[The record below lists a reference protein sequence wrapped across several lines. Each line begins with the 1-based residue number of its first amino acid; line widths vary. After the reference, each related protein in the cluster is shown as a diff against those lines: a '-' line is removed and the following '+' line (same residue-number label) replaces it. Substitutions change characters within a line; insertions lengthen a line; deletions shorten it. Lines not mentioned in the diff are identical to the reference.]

1 MSRLCRENASS
12 RPRPAR
18 HSPTRDALPAAR
30 VVPPPAR
37 ARGLF
42 ARFDDDRRRGRSRA
56 ASRPVSARVPRGRTR
71 VRRAPL
77 EGRRR
82 RARRVPVHAGARLRR
97 RGRRPVRDLRV
108 ARGRRRGR
116 GPSRVRVRPGRGRRA
131 RRGLGPPR
139 RRRRHH
145 RVSVPSLA
153 PRRATCLGRGERLT
167 PPRLRANLP
176 RFAPGRARLPV
187 DAPARRRGRR
197 RALRGVP
204 KNGNDAAGD
213 RIFAADD
220 ASFAAF
226 DLFPLFPEPQQRFAR
241 KEPRASLSHRGSLSD
256 DTAGEREAVCARE
269 ETNASSDASDPSGT
283 ESARD
288 ARLRRNRA
296 SAAASRSRKRAQLQT
311 LARRVRELERA
322 NEHLTYA
329 AQCAH
334 AENAALRARLGFPPV
349 GAVPNPSLAAP
360 QAPFLSCRRNPRAT
374 TPDDFA
380 TATPNSTS
388 PPHDSFSP
396 RVNTNSVPTNDD
408 AAEPAALER
417 GHGARDSGRR
427 RMRFTTRRPSRADA
441 LDFRSMPFGGDDARR
456 RRTLTERRTKTFAR
470 SGRRRRRAYRHTP
483 GWTSRRRNEIA
494 FVHSVSRKGT
504 RGGEGPAERPPAAA
518 LGREFAERTRSASLR
533 EHPSRVAVAADEL
546 KNVLLASVPRPA
558 VRAFPRCEPA
568 RAPSAAPR
576 RGNPR
581 STSETDEACRR
592 SAARREAL
600 RESERVGAATT
611 RERLEAKLRHL
622 WVGDD

>member
-1 MSRLCRENASS
+1 MTAAAAVPAPPPDPSLRAFLEGQLAFDAPPSKGGDDALAAFPSTLAHDFDDADVDLSGICAWLEAGAADADPPAFAFDPDAGDARDAVSAGPRDDDGATIASPSRPSRRVARRVSAAENAS
-12 RPRPAR
+12 
-18 HSPTRDALPAAR
+18 
-30 VVPPPAR
+30 
-37 ARGLF
+37 
-42 ARFDDDRRRGRSRA
+42 
-56 ASRPVSARVPRGRTR
+56 
-71 VRRAPL
+71 
-77 EGRRR
+77 
-82 RARRVPVHAGARLRR
+82 
-97 RGRRPVRDLRV
+97 
-108 ARGRRRGR
+108 
-116 GPSRVRVRPGRGRRA
+116 
-131 RRGLGPPR
+131 
-139 RRRRHH
+139 
-145 RVSVPSLA
+145 
-153 PRRATCLGRGERLT
+153 PRRASARTSRGSRQGARVSPST
-167 PPRLRANLP
+167 PPRD
-176 RFAPGRARLPV
+176 
-187 DAPARRRGRR
+187 DAG
-197 RALRGVP
+197 
-204 KNGNDAAGD
+204 DAAH
-213 RIFAADD
+213 FAADD

-256 DTAGEREAVCARE
+256 DTAGEREAICARE

-360 QAPFLSCRRNPRAT
+360 QAPFLSHRRNPRAT

-380 TATPNSTS
+380 TATPDSTS

-408 AAEPAALER
+408 VAEPAALER

-427 RMRFTTRRPSRADA
+427 RMRFATRRPSRADA

-456 RRTLTERRTKTFAR
+456 RRTLTERRAKTFVR

-518 LGREFAERTRSASLR
+518 LGRDFAEHTRSASLH
-533 EHPSRVAVAADEL
+533 EHPSRVVVAADEL

-558 VRAFPRCEPA
+558 VRAFPRCEAA

-592 SAARREAL
+592 SAARREAR

>member
-1 MSRLCRENASS
+1 MTAAAAVPAPPPDPSLRAFLEGELAFDAPPSKGGDGALAAFPSTLAHDFDDADVDLSGICAWLEAGAADADPPAFAFDLDAGDARDAVSGPRDDDGATIASPSRPSRRVARRVSAAENAS
-12 RPRPAR
+12 
-18 HSPTRDALPAAR
+18 
-30 VVPPPAR
+30 
-37 ARGLF
+37 
-42 ARFDDDRRRGRSRA
+42 
-56 ASRPVSARVPRGRTR
+56 
-71 VRRAPL
+71 
-77 EGRRR
+77 
-82 RARRVPVHAGARLRR
+82 
-97 RGRRPVRDLRV
+97 
-108 ARGRRRGR
+108 
-116 GPSRVRVRPGRGRRA
+116 
-131 RRGLGPPR
+131 
-139 RRRRHH
+139 
-145 RVSVPSLA
+145 
-153 PRRATCLGRGERLT
+153 PRRASARTSRGSRQGARVSPST
-167 PPRLRANLP
+167 PPRDDAGDAAH
-176 RFAPGRARLPV
+176 FAES
-187 DAPARRRGRR
+187 
-197 RALRGVP
+197 P

-380 TATPNSTS
+380 TATPDSTS

-456 RRTLTERRTKTFAR
+456 RRTLTERRTKTFVR

-483 GWTSRRRNEIA
+483 SWTSRRRNETA

-533 EHPSRVAVAADEL
+533 EHPPFRVVVAADEDEL
-546 KNVLLASVPRPA
+546 KNVLLAPVPRPA
-558 VRAFPRCEPA
+558 VRAFPRCEAA

-576 RGNPR
+576 RGNRR

-592 SAARREAL
+592 SAARREAR
-600 RESERVGAATT
+600 RERERVGAATT

-622 WVGDD
+622 WVGED

>member
-1 MSRLCRENASS
+1 MTAAAAVPAPPPDPSLRAFLEGELAFDAPPSKGGDGALAAFPSTLAHDFDDADVDLSGICAWLEAGAADADPPAFAFDLDAGDARDAVFAVSGPRDDDGATIASPSRPSRRVARRVSTAENAS
-12 RPRPAR
+12 
-18 HSPTRDALPAAR
+18 
-30 VVPPPAR
+30 
-37 ARGLF
+37 
-42 ARFDDDRRRGRSRA
+42 
-56 ASRPVSARVPRGRTR
+56 
-71 VRRAPL
+71 
-77 EGRRR
+77 
-82 RARRVPVHAGARLRR
+82 
-97 RGRRPVRDLRV
+97 
-108 ARGRRRGR
+108 
-116 GPSRVRVRPGRGRRA
+116 
-131 RRGLGPPR
+131 
-139 RRRRHH
+139 
-145 RVSVPSLA
+145 
-153 PRRATCLGRGERLT
+153 PRRASARTSRGSRQGARVSPST
-167 PPRLRANLP
+167 PPRD
-176 RFAPGRARLPV
+176 
-187 DAPARRRGRR
+187 DAG
-197 RALRGVP
+197 
-204 KNGNDAAGD
+204 DAAH
-213 RIFAADD
+213 FAADD

-256 DTAGEREAVCARE
+256 DTAGEREAICARE

-349 GAVPNPSLAAP
+349 GAVPNPSSAAP

-380 TATPNSTS
+380 TATPDSTS
-388 PPHDSFSP
+388 PPHHSFSP

-427 RMRFTTRRPSRADA
+427 RKKSASDARARGEAASFEGRRSRHVRRATRRPSRADA

-456 RRTLTERRTKTFAR
+456 RRTPTERRTKTFVR

-483 GWTSRRRNEIA
+483 GWTSRRRNETA
-494 FVHSVSRKGT
+494 FVHSVSRKDTG
-504 RGGEGPAERPPAAA
+504 GGEGPAERPPATA
-518 LGREFAERTRSASLR
+518 LGREFAEHTRSAS
-533 EHPSRVAVAADEL
+533 PSRVVVAAVEL
-546 KNVLLASVPRPA
+546 KNILLAPVPRPA
-558 VRAFPRCEPA
+558 VRGFPRCEAA

-592 SAARREAL
+592 SAARREAR

>member
-1 MSRLCRENASS
+1 MTAAAAVPAPPPDPSLRAFLEGELAFDAPPSKGGDDALAAFPSTLAHDFDDADVDLSGICAWLEAGAVDADPPAFAFDLDAGDARDAVSGPRDDDGATIASPSRPSRRVARRVSTAENAS
-12 RPRPAR
+12 
-18 HSPTRDALPAAR
+18 
-30 VVPPPAR
+30 
-37 ARGLF
+37 
-42 ARFDDDRRRGRSRA
+42 
-56 ASRPVSARVPRGRTR
+56 
-71 VRRAPL
+71 
-77 EGRRR
+77 
-82 RARRVPVHAGARLRR
+82 
-97 RGRRPVRDLRV
+97 
-108 ARGRRRGR
+108 
-116 GPSRVRVRPGRGRRA
+116 
-131 RRGLGPPR
+131 
-139 RRRRHH
+139 
-145 RVSVPSLA
+145 
-153 PRRATCLGRGERLT
+153 PRRASARTSRGSRQGARVSPST
-167 PPRLRANLP
+167 PPRDDAGDAAH
-176 RFAPGRARLPV
+176 FAES
-187 DAPARRRGRR
+187 
-197 RALRGVP
+197 P

-213 RIFAADD
+213 RVFAADD

-360 QAPFLSCRRNPRAT
+360 QAPFLSHRRNPRAT

-380 TATPNSTS
+380 TATPDSTS
-388 PPHDSFSP
+388 PPHHSFSP

-408 AAEPAALER
+408 AAEPAALEQ

-427 RMRFTTRRPSRADA
+427 RKKSASDARARGEAASFEGRRSRRVRRATRRPSRADA

-456 RRTLTERRTKTFAR
+456 RRTPTERRTKTFVR

-483 GWTSRRRNEIA
+483 GWTSRRRNETA

-504 RGGEGPAERPPAAA
+504 GGGEGPAERPPAAA

-533 EHPSRVAVAADEL
+533 EHPSRVVVAAVEL
-546 KNVLLASVPRPA
+546 NDVLLAPVPYPA
-558 VRAFPRCEPA
+558 VRGFPRCEAA

-592 SAARREAL
+592 SAARREAR

-622 WVGDD
+622 WVGED

>member
-1 MSRLCRENASS
+1 MTAAAAVPAPPPDPSLRAFLEGELAFDAPPSKGGDGALAAFPSTLAHDFDDADVDLSGICAWLEAGAADADPPAFAFDLDAGDARDAVSGPRDDDGATIASPSRPSRRVARRVSAAENAS
-12 RPRPAR
+12 
-18 HSPTRDALPAAR
+18 
-30 VVPPPAR
+30 
-37 ARGLF
+37 
-42 ARFDDDRRRGRSRA
+42 
-56 ASRPVSARVPRGRTR
+56 
-71 VRRAPL
+71 
-77 EGRRR
+77 
-82 RARRVPVHAGARLRR
+82 
-97 RGRRPVRDLRV
+97 
-108 ARGRRRGR
+108 
-116 GPSRVRVRPGRGRRA
+116 
-131 RRGLGPPR
+131 
-139 RRRRHH
+139 
-145 RVSVPSLA
+145 
-153 PRRATCLGRGERLT
+153 PRRASARTSRGSRQGARVSPST
-167 PPRLRANLP
+167 PPRDDAGDAAH
-176 RFAPGRARLPV
+176 FAES
-187 DAPARRRGRR
+187 
-197 RALRGVP
+197 P

-380 TATPNSTS
+380 TATPDSTS

-533 EHPSRVAVAADEL
+533 EHPSRVVVAADEL

-558 VRAFPRCEPA
+558 VRAFPRCEAA

-592 SAARREAL
+592 SAARREAR

>member
-1 MSRLCRENASS
+1 MTAAAAVPAPPPDPSLRAFLEGELAFDAPPSKGGDGALAAFPSTLAHDFDDADVDLSGICAWLEAGAADADPPAFAFDLDAGDARDAVSGPRDDDGATIASPSRPSRRVARRVSAAENAS
-12 RPRPAR
+12 
-18 HSPTRDALPAAR
+18 
-30 VVPPPAR
+30 
-37 ARGLF
+37 
-42 ARFDDDRRRGRSRA
+42 
-56 ASRPVSARVPRGRTR
+56 
-71 VRRAPL
+71 
-77 EGRRR
+77 
-82 RARRVPVHAGARLRR
+82 
-97 RGRRPVRDLRV
+97 
-108 ARGRRRGR
+108 
-116 GPSRVRVRPGRGRRA
+116 
-131 RRGLGPPR
+131 
-139 RRRRHH
+139 
-145 RVSVPSLA
+145 
-153 PRRATCLGRGERLT
+153 PRRASARTSRGSRQGARVSPST
-167 PPRLRANLP
+167 PPRDDA
-176 RFAPGRARLPV
+176 G
-187 DAPARRRGRR
+187 DAPHFAES
-197 RALRGVP
+197 P

-380 TATPNSTS
+380 TATPDSTS

-456 RRTLTERRTKTFAR
+456 RRTLTERRTKTFVR

-483 GWTSRRRNEIA
+483 SWTSRRRNETA

-533 EHPSRVAVAADEL
+533 EHPPFRVVVAADEDEL
-546 KNVLLASVPRPA
+546 KNVLLAPVPRPA
-558 VRAFPRCEPA
+558 VRGFPRCEAA

-576 RGNPR
+576 RGTPR

-592 SAARREAL
+592 SAARREAR

-622 WVGDD
+622 WVGED

>member
-1 MSRLCRENASS
+1 MTAAAAVPAPPPDPSLRAFLEGELAFDAPPSKGGDGALAAFPSTLAHDFDDADVDLSGICAWLEAGAADADPPAFAFDLDAGDARDAVSGPRDDDGATIPSPSRPSRRVARRVSAAENAS
-12 RPRPAR
+12 
-18 HSPTRDALPAAR
+18 
-30 VVPPPAR
+30 
-37 ARGLF
+37 
-42 ARFDDDRRRGRSRA
+42 
-56 ASRPVSARVPRGRTR
+56 
-71 VRRAPL
+71 
-77 EGRRR
+77 
-82 RARRVPVHAGARLRR
+82 
-97 RGRRPVRDLRV
+97 
-108 ARGRRRGR
+108 
-116 GPSRVRVRPGRGRRA
+116 
-131 RRGLGPPR
+131 
-139 RRRRHH
+139 
-145 RVSVPSLA
+145 
-153 PRRATCLGRGERLT
+153 PRRASARTSRGSRQGARVSPST
-167 PPRLRANLP
+167 PPRDDAGDAAH
-176 RFAPGRARLPV
+176 FAES
-187 DAPARRRGRR
+187 
-197 RALRGVP
+197 P

-213 RIFAADD
+213 GVFAADD

-380 TATPNSTS
+380 TATPDSTS

-456 RRTLTERRTKTFAR
+456 RRTLTERRTKTFVR

-483 GWTSRRRNEIA
+483 SWTSRRRNETA
-494 FVHSVSRKGT
+494 FVHSASRKGT

-533 EHPSRVAVAADEL
+533 EHPPFRVVVAADEDEL
-546 KNVLLASVPRPA
+546 KNVLLAPVPRPA
-558 VRAFPRCEPA
+558 VRGFPRCEAA

-576 RGNPR
+576 RGTPR

-592 SAARREAL
+592 SAARREAR
-600 RESERVGAATT
+600 RERERVGAATT

-622 WVGDD
+622 WVGEDKHICLD